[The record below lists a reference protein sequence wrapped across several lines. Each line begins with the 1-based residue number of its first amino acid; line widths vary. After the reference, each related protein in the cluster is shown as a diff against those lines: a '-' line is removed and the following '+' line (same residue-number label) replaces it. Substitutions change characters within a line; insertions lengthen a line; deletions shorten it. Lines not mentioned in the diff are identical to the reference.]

1 MQKLNSISLL
11 FMSLGFIFLGLLFEN
26 TFIKIVILTSAAIL
40 SIVAAIRSFKE
51 KNNNKRK

>member
-1 MQKLNSISLL
+1 
-11 FMSLGFIFLGLLFEN
+11 MSLGFIFLGLLFEN